1 MVGMEVAVG
10 EGNQRICVRISC
22 WGSSLAVCVGAQLFH
37 KSEECKRH
45 LHLYYTGC
53 LGGGGSVENSLSFPG
68 KAVKYWHGVVDALWA
83 HERAV
88 VRICLCSPSPWVFLW
103 WMFGVWEGEQAPLKT
118 FWGTP
123 AVRIPLTVNCPV
135 HWVVAPWA
143 APLV

>member
-68 KAVKYWHGVVDALWA
+68 KAVKY
-83 HERAV
+83 
-88 VRICLCSPSPWVFLW
+88 
-103 WMFGVWEGEQAPLKT
+103 
-118 FWGTP
+118 
-123 AVRIPLTVNCPV
+123 
-135 HWVVAPWA
+135 
-143 APLV
+143 